1 MKNFLKYGTTLLFGA
16 LFITASAFAQQQMT
30 PPQPEPLSPEEVTDE
45 QLVML
50 SEITKA
56 GQGIQ
61 EEAQKK
67 MQAAIEETSME
78 YSRFEEIMMS
88 QQNPQMAGQLNL
100 SEEEQQ
106 TIQQVQP
113 QLMQINQAAQQQYM
127 QAIQKAGMDLQTFQQ
142 VAQAVQ
148 AHPEV
153 QKRFEAINSEGEE
166 DTEN

>member
-1 MKNFLKYGTTLLFGA
+1 MNNFFKYSTTLIFGA
-16 LFITASAFAQQQMT
+16 LFVTATAFAQQQMT
-30 PPQPEPLSPEEVTDE
+30 PPQPEPLSPDEVTDE

-61 EEAQKK
+61 EEAQQK

-78 YSRFEEIMMS
+78 YARFDEIMMS

-100 SEEEQQ
+100 TEEEQQ
-106 TIQQVQP
+106 TIQEVQP

-127 QAIQKAGMDLQTFQQ
+127 QAIQEAGMDLQTFQQ

-153 QKRFEAINSEGEE
+153 AERFEAINSEGEE

>member
-1 MKNFLKYGTTLLFGA
+1 MKTFLKYSTTLILGA
-16 LFITASAFAQQQMT
+16 IFVSATAFAQQQMT
-30 PPQPEPLSPEEVTDE
+30 PPQPEPLGPDEVTDE

-56 GQGIQ
+56 GEGIQ
-61 EEAQKK
+61 QEAQQK
-67 MQAAIEETSME
+67 MQATIEETSME

-88 QQNPQMAGQLNL
+88 QQNPQMAGQLDL

-113 QLMQINQAAQQQYM
+113 QLMQINQEAQQQYM
-127 QAIQKAGMDLQTFQQ
+127 QAIQEAGMDLQTFQQ
-142 VAQAVQ
+142 VAQAIQ

-153 QKRFEAINSEGEE
+153 AERFEAINGQEDEG
-166 DTEN
+166 DGN

>member
-1 MKNFLKYGTTLLFGA
+1 MNNFFKYSTTLIFGA
-16 LFITASAFAQQQMT
+16 LFVTATAFAQQQMT
-30 PPQPEPLSPEEVTDE
+30 PPQPEPLSPDEVTDE

-61 EEAQKK
+61 EEAQQK
-67 MQAAIEETSME
+67 MQAAIGETSME
-78 YSRFEEIMMS
+78 YARFEEIMMS

-100 SEEEQQ
+100 TEEEQQ
-106 TIQQVQP
+106 TIQEVQP

-127 QAIQKAGMDLQTFQQ
+127 QAIQEAGMDLQTFQQ

-153 QKRFEAINSEGEE
+153 AERFEAINSEGEE

>member
-1 MKNFLKYGTTLLFGA
+1 MNNFLKYSTTLIFGA
-16 LFITASAFAQQQMT
+16 LFVTATAFAQQQMT

-61 EEAQKK
+61 EEAQQK

-106 TIQQVQP
+106 TIQEVQP

-127 QAIQKAGMDLQTFQQ
+127 QAIQEAGMNLQTFQQ

-153 QKRFEAINSEGEE
+153 AERFEAINSE

>member
-1 MKNFLKYGTTLLFGA
+1 MKNLLKYTTTLIFGA
-16 LFITASAFAQQQMT
+16 LFVSATAFAQQQMA
-30 PPQPEPLSPEEVTDE
+30 PPQPEPLSPDEVTDE

-50 SEITKA
+50 SDITKA

-61 EEAQKK
+61 EEAQQK
-67 MQAAIEETSME
+67 MQTAIEETSME

-88 QQNPQMAGQLNL
+88 QQNPQMAGQLDL

-113 QLMQINQAAQQQYM
+113 QLMQINQEAQQQYM
-127 QAIQKAGMDLQTFQQ
+127 QVIQEAGMDIQTFQQ

-148 AHPEV
+148 GHPEV
-153 QKRFEAINSEGEE
+153 AQRFEAINSEEGEE
-166 DTEN
+166 DN

>member
-1 MKNFLKYGTTLLFGA
+1 MNNFFKYSTTLIFGA
-16 LFITASAFAQQQMT
+16 LFVTATAFAQQQMT
-30 PPQPEPLSPEEVTDE
+30 PPQPEPLSPDEVTDE

-61 EEAQKK
+61 EEAQQK

-78 YSRFEEIMMS
+78 YARFEEIMMS

-100 SEEEQQ
+100 TEEEQQ
-106 TIQQVQP
+106 TIQEVQP

-127 QAIQKAGMDLQTFQQ
+127 QAIQEAGMDLQTFQQ

-153 QKRFEAINSEGEE
+153 AERFEAINSEGEE

>member
-1 MKNFLKYGTTLLFGA
+1 MNNFFKYSTTLIFGA
-16 LFITASAFAQQQMT
+16 LFVTATAFAQQQMT
-30 PPQPEPLSPEEVTDE
+30 PPQPEPLSPDEVTEE

-61 EEAQKK
+61 EEAQQK

-78 YSRFEEIMMS
+78 YARFEEIMMS

-100 SEEEQQ
+100 TEEEQQ
-106 TIQQVQP
+106 TIQEVQP

-127 QAIQKAGMDLQTFQQ
+127 QAIQEAGMDLQTFQQ

-153 QKRFEAINSEGEE
+153 AERFEAINSEGEE

>member
-1 MKNFLKYGTTLLFGA
+1 MKNFLKYGITLIFGA
-16 LFITASAFAQQQMT
+16 LFISASAFAQQQMT

-113 QLMQINQAAQQQYM
+113 QLMQINQQAQQQYM
-127 QAIQKAGMDLQTFQQ
+127 QVIQEAGMDLQTFQQ

-153 QKRFEAINSEGEE
+153 QQRFEAINSEGEE
-166 DTEN
+166 DNEN

>member
-1 MKNFLKYGTTLLFGA
+1 MNNFFKYSTTLIFGA
-16 LFITASAFAQQQMT
+16 LFVTATAFAQQQMT
-30 PPQPEPLSPEEVTDE
+30 PPQPEPLSPDEVTEE

-61 EEAQKK
+61 EEAQQK

-78 YSRFEEIMMS
+78 YARFEEIMMS

-100 SEEEQQ
+100 TDEEQQ
-106 TIQQVQP
+106 TIQEVQP

-127 QAIQKAGMDLQTFQQ
+127 QAIQEAGMDLQTFQQ

-153 QKRFEAINSEGEE
+153 AERFEAINSEGEE

>member
-1 MKNFLKYGTTLLFGA
+1 MNNFFKYSTTLIFGA
-16 LFITASAFAQQQMT
+16 LFVTATAFAQQQMT
-30 PPQPEPLSPEEVTDE
+30 PPQPEPLSPDEVTDE

-61 EEAQKK
+61 EEAQQK

-78 YSRFEEIMMS
+78 YTRFEEIMMS

-100 SEEEQQ
+100 TEEEQQ
-106 TIQQVQP
+106 TIQEVQP

-127 QAIQKAGMDLQTFQQ
+127 QAIQEAGMDLQTFQQ

-153 QKRFEAINSEGEE
+153 AERFEAINSEGEE

>member
-1 MKNFLKYGTTLLFGA
+1 MNNFFKYSTTLIFGA
-16 LFITASAFAQQQMT
+16 LFVTATAFAQQQMT
-30 PPQPEPLSPEEVTDE
+30 PPQPEPLSPDEVTDE

-61 EEAQKK
+61 EEAQQK
-67 MQAAIEETSME
+67 MQAAIGETSME
-78 YSRFEEIMMS
+78 YARFEEIMMS

-100 SEEEQQ
+100 TEEEQQ
-106 TIQQVQP
+106 TIQEVQP

-127 QAIQKAGMDLQTFQQ
+127 QAIQEAGMDLQTFQQ

-153 QKRFEAINSEGEE
+153 AERFEAINSEGEE
-166 DTEN
+166 ETEN

>member
-1 MKNFLKYGTTLLFGA
+1 MNNFFKYSTTLIFGA
-16 LFITASAFAQQQMT
+16 LFVTATAFAQQQMT
-30 PPQPEPLSPEEVTDE
+30 PPQPEPLSPDEVTDE

-61 EEAQKK
+61 EEAQQK

-78 YSRFEEIMMS
+78 YARFEEIMMS
-88 QQNPQMAGQLNL
+88 QQNPQMAGQLDL
-100 SEEEQQ
+100 TEEEQQ
-106 TIQQVQP
+106 TIQEVQP

-127 QAIQKAGMDLQTFQQ
+127 QAIQEAGMDLQTFQQ

-153 QKRFEAINSEGEE
+153 AERFEAINSEGEE

>member
-1 MKNFLKYGTTLLFGA
+1 MKNFLKYGITLIFGA
-16 LFITASAFAQQQMT
+16 LFISASALAQQQMT

-113 QLMQINQAAQQQYM
+113 QLMQINQQAQQQYM
-127 QAIQKAGMDLQTFQQ
+127 QAIQEAGMDLQTFQQ
-142 VAQAVQ
+142 VAQAIQ

-153 QKRFEAINSEGEE
+153 QQRFEAINSEGEE
-166 DTEN
+166 DNEN

>member
-1 MKNFLKYGTTLLFGA
+1 MNNFFKYSTTLIFGA
-16 LFITASAFAQQQMT
+16 LFVTATAFAQQQMT
-30 PPQPEPLSPEEVTDE
+30 PPQPEPLSPDEVTEE

-61 EEAQKK
+61 EEAQQK

-78 YSRFEEIMMS
+78 YARFDEIMMS

-100 SEEEQQ
+100 TEEEQQ
-106 TIQQVQP
+106 TIQEVQP

-127 QAIQKAGMDLQTFQQ
+127 QAIQEAGMDLQTFQQ

-153 QKRFEAINSEGEE
+153 AERFEAINSEGEE
-166 DTEN
+166 DT

>member
-1 MKNFLKYGTTLLFGA
+1 MNNFFKYSTTLIFGA
-16 LFITASAFAQQQMT
+16 LFVTATAFAQQQMT
-30 PPQPEPLSPEEVTDE
+30 PPQPEPLSPDEVTDE

-61 EEAQKK
+61 EEAQQK

-78 YSRFEEIMMS
+78 YARFEEIMMS

-100 SEEEQQ
+100 TDEEQQ
-106 TIQQVQP
+106 TIQEVQP

-127 QAIQKAGMDLQTFQQ
+127 QAIQEAGMDLQTFQQ

-153 QKRFEAINSEGEE
+153 AERFEAINSEGEE

>member
-1 MKNFLKYGTTLLFGA
+1 MKNFLKYSITLIFGA
-16 LFITASAFAQQQMT
+16 LFVSATAFAQQQMA
-30 PPQPEPLSPEEVTDE
+30 PPQPEPLSPDEVTDE

-50 SEITKA
+50 SDITKA

-61 EEAQKK
+61 EEAQQK

-88 QQNPQMAGQLNL
+88 QQNPQMAGQLDL

-113 QLMQINQAAQQQYM
+113 QLMQINQEAQQQYM
-127 QAIQKAGMDLQTFQQ
+127 QAIQEAGMDLQTFQQ

-153 QKRFEAINSEGEE
+153 KQRFDAINSEDGEE
-166 DTEN
+166 DN